1 MIFMI
6 GYKRKDD
13 YFKLPA
19 EIMCMELNPY
29 ELAIYSY
36 IVYLTRK
43 NEKQISCHPSLKKIG
58 NAFGINKNTVLKYV
72 RSLENK
78 ELIRTYPTKVFTKRG
93 KVQNGNLRYVLLPI
107 ENAFRIYQKEKFIKA
122 QKELAKIRF
131 QNAIKNGK
139 NIKKIG

>member
-1 MIFMI
+1 MI
-6 GYKRKDD
+6 GYKRKDEF
-13 YFKLPA
+13 FKLPT

-58 NAFGINKNTVLKYV
+58 NTIGINKNTVLKYV

-107 ENAFRIYQKEKFIKA
+107 ETAFRIYREEKFKKA

-139 NIKKIG
+139 KTEKTG